1 MRTSR
6 TLVAAV
12 ALMSALAL
20 PAVAHAQS
28 RGRAVPRGSVRAA
41 RPPVTVVRPSRPSY
55 RRYTR
60 PYYYVPY
67 RPGVS
72 LGLYFGSRGYIG
84 PYAYGYGFP
93 YDYGYGSFRTY
104 GYRYPYRSYGY
115 TGVYR
120 GYATRAS
127 GGVRLDLP
135 QRDAEVYV
143 DGYYTG
149 LVDDFDGSFQQVNLE
164 PGPHHIELRLDGFEP
179 VDFDVNVEPGRTI
192 TYRSA
197 LREARP

>member
-1 MRTSR
+1 MRTRQSI
-6 TLVAAV
+6 VAGA
-12 ALMSALAL
+12 ALLGVLMLPALAD
-20 PAVAHAQS
+20 AQG

-41 RPPVTVVRPSRPSY
+41 RPPVTVVRPGRPSY
-55 RRYTR
+55 RPYTR

-72 LGLYFGSRGYIG
+72 LGLYFGSRGYVG

-93 YDYGYGSFRTY
+93 YDYGYSSYR
-104 GYRYPYRSYGY
+104 YRYPYRSYGY
-115 TGVYR
+115 ASVYP
-120 GYATRAS
+120 GYGARSAY

-143 DGYYTG
+143 DGYYAG
-149 LVDDFDGSFQQVNLE
+149 VVDDFDGRVQRANLE
-164 PGPHHIELRLDGFEP
+164 PGPHHLELRLDGFEP
-179 VDFDVNVEPGRTI
+179 VEFDVNVEPGRTI

-197 LREARP
+197 MREARP